1 MLIET
6 YTPRWVTD
14 FKDLQGEI
22 QKGLQEC
29 EYVIEHVGSTSVPG
43 LASKPIIDIDIIY
56 TDPEHFN
63 KIKSAL
69 EKTGYYH
76 NGNQG
81 IEGRDVFKRTGESAN
96 KILDTIKHHLYVCP
110 INSKALERHILS
122 RDYLR
127 ENDWARLKYQQM
139 KYELAEKACQDKKT
153 YQELK
158 ELYVNGF
165 IDLIIDPEKN
175 GIFHT

>member
-6 YTPRWVTD
+6 YTSRWVKD
-14 FKDLQGEI
+14 FNDLKREIQNALQGF
-22 QKGLQEC
+22 
-29 EYVIEHVGSTSVPG
+29 EYAIEHVGSTSVPG

-56 TDPEHFN
+56 TEPDDFD
-63 KIKSAL
+63 KIKSGL

-81 IEGRDVFKRTGESAN
+81 IEGRDVFKRNGGFTN

-110 INSKALERHILS
+110 IDSKALERHILS

-127 ENDWARLKYQQM
+127 KNDWARLKYQQM
-139 KYELAEKACQDKKT
+139 KYELAEKARQDKKI

-158 ELYVNGF
+158 ESTVNDF
-165 IDLIIDPEKN
+165 IDLIIDKSE
-175 GIFHT
+175 